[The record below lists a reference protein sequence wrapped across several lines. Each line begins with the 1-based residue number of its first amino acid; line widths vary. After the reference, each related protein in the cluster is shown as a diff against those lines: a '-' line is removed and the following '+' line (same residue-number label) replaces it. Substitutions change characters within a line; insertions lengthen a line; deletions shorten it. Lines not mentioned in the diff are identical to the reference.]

1 MIAEIEHP
9 YRNVVLLYRSLRD
22 ELLAALADAD
32 LAFTPGGD
40 NPTLGDLCVALGAT
54 QRCYAESFRTFEAK
68 FDERA
73 EESGTMQSVAD
84 IRTWYETLD
93 AELEAALED
102 LTAEQAQQAVVR
114 GEGHQMPLLTHLF
127 VFNEALLIFC
137 GKASV
142 YLKALGK
149 EAPGKWGDWSE

>member
-9 YRNVVLLYRSLRD
+9 YRNVVLLYRTLRD
-22 ELLAALADAD
+22 ELLASLADAD
-32 LAFTPGGD
+32 LAFTPGGS

-54 QRCYAESFRTFEAK
+54 QSSYAESFRTFEAK
-68 FDERA
+68 FDEHV
-73 EESGTMQSVAD
+73 EESRTIHSVAG
-84 IRTWYETLD
+84 IRAWYETLD
-93 AELEAALED
+93 AELEEALEN
-102 LTAEQAQQAVVR
+102 LTAEQAKQVVVR

-127 VFNEALLIFC
+127 VYNEALLIFC

-149 EAPGKWGDWSE
+149 QAPGKWGDWIG